1 MEKFDYEDLRAVA
14 ANGKLFFTSD
24 DFVELEKEF
33 AYGCEKV
40 GVYECPVWESRRYI
54 NIYAVGDVLFADG
67 YLPFGMDAADII
79 RSRRLELLNS
89 IYHRD
94 SEWLENIRKEII
106 DEMKAGIA
114 VGRRLIA

>member
-14 ANGKLFFTSD
+14 ADGKLFFTSD

-40 GVYECPVWESRRYI
+40 GVYECPVWETRRYI
-54 NIYAVGDVLFADG
+54 NIYAVGDVLFAAG

-79 RSRRLELLNS
+79 RSRRLELLNA
-89 IYHRD
+89 IYYGD
-94 SEWLENIRKEII
+94 MEWLGNIRKGILG
-106 DEMKAGIA
+106 EMKACVT

>member
-1 MEKFDYEDLRAVA
+1 MKKFSYEDLRVVA
-14 ANGKLFFTSD
+14 AEGKLFFTSD
-24 DFVELEKEF
+24 DFVALEKEF
-33 AYGCEKV
+33 VYGCKKI
-40 GVYECPVWESRRYI
+40 GVYECPVWESRRYV
-54 NIYAVGDVLFADG
+54 NVYAVKGILFADG
-67 YLPFGMDAADII
+67 ALPFGMDAADII

-106 DEMKAGIA
+106 DEMKAGVT

>member
-14 ANGKLFFTSD
+14 ADGKLFFTSD

-67 YLPFGMDAADII
+67 HLPFGMDAADII
-79 RSRRLELLNS
+79 RSRRLELLNA
-89 IYHRD
+89 IYYGD
-94 SEWLENIRKEII
+94 MEWLGNIREGILV
-106 DEMKAGIA
+106 EMKAGVA

>member
-1 MEKFDYEDLRAVA
+1 MDKFTYEDLRAVA
-14 ANGKLFFTSD
+14 AEGKLFFTSD

-33 AYGCEKV
+33 VYGCKKI
-40 GVYECPVWESRRYI
+40 GIYECPVWESRRHVNVYS
-54 NIYAVGDVLFADG
+54 VGDIFFADG
-67 YLPFGMDAADII
+67 SIPFGMDAADII

-106 DEMKAGIA
+106 DEMKVGVS